1 MTAATAQ
8 ASSECHRGDIWMS
21 PSDEGFIP
29 LCILCFCLVIFGG
42 VMSGLQQGMMQV
54 SDTVRFPLR
63 KGREEALLGPL
74 IRRRH
79 LTLVTL
85 LVANALTMEA
95 LPVFLDILVPHY
107 AAVVI
112 SVSLVVLF
120 SEIIPQALCLKFPKE
135 LTGFFSYLMW
145 ILVVVLL
152 PITYVVSSLLDLL
165 LGSDHEPTY
174 TRKGLRDIVSTHKK
188 LNEEER
194 DIITGTLELREKR
207 ACDVLTPMESVFK
220 LGSNVELTDTVLR
233 NILQSGRSRIPV
245 FRGPETGGDIIG
257 LILTKHLLRFD
268 PSKNKGCQVRDLQLA
283 PVLLTSSN
291 TSLFQ
296 LLGEFRSGASSHLAV
311 VLDDSNNRP
320 IGILTLEDVLECLM
334 KRDIYDEKDVWSS
347 LEQELDNN
355 AKKLRETRA
364 LLSQTKNTAYGS
376 SLQV

>member
-1 MTAATAQ
+1 
-8 ASSECHRGDIWMS
+8 
-21 PSDEGFIP
+21 
-29 LCILCFCLVIFGG
+29 
-42 VMSGLQQGMMQV
+42 MSGLQQGMMQV

>member
-1 MTAATAQ
+1 
-8 ASSECHRGDIWMS
+8 
-21 PSDEGFIP
+21 
-29 LCILCFCLVIFGG
+29 
-42 VMSGLQQGMMQV
+42 
-54 SDTVRFPLR
+54 
-63 KGREEALLGPL
+63 
-74 IRRRH
+74 
-79 LTLVTL
+79 
-85 LVANALTMEA
+85 
-95 LPVFLDILVPHY
+95 
-107 AAVVI
+107 
-112 SVSLVVLF
+112 
-120 SEIIPQALCLKFPKE
+120 
-135 LTGFFSYLMW
+135 
-145 ILVVVLL
+145 
-152 PITYVVSSLLDLL
+152 
-165 LGSDHEPTY
+165 
-174 TRKGLRDIVSTHKK
+174 
-188 LNEEER
+188 
-194 DIITGTLELREKR
+194 
-207 ACDVLTPMESVFK
+207 MESVFK